1 MAWRT
6 PPVVT
11 NAQGG
16 DIAGPEDSRVPKT
29 QKKLLAATRAA
40 LEAVAED
47 VRTGLSETVGIGS
60 TWVETDRSSVA
71 LGLPPGTD
79 TELISRAI
87 DLENVEA
94 WLGED
99 GRVYV
104 GIGPWYSTKDVD
116 QVVLSITKVVHVM
129 LGLHAS
135 DVQPRP
141 KGIRQKLLSAVAEV
155 WAAQKRAAEKKE

>member
-1 MAWRT
+1 M
-6 PPVVT
+6 
-11 NAQGG
+11 
-16 DIAGPEDSRVPKT
+16 
-29 QKKLLAATRAA
+29 
-40 LEAVAED
+40 
-47 VRTGLSETVGIGS
+47 
-60 TWVETDRSSVA
+60 
-71 LGLPPGTD
+71 LPPGTD

-99 GRVYV
+99 GRVHV

-116 QVVLSITKVVHVM
+116 QMVLSITKVVHVM

-141 KGIRQKLLSAVAEV
+141 KGLRQRLLSAVAEV
-155 WAAQKRAAEKKE
+155 LAAQKRAAEKKE

>member
-11 NAQGG
+11 NSQGG

-47 VRTGLSETVGIGS
+47 VRTGLSETVGVGS

-71 LGLPPGTD
+71 LELPPGTD

-99 GRVYV
+99 GRVHI

-141 KGIRQKLLSAVAEV
+141 TGFRQKLLSAVAEV

>member
-16 DIAGPEDSRVPKT
+16 DIAGPEDSRVPRA
-29 QKKLLAATRAA
+29 QKKLLAATHAA

-47 VRTGLSETVGIGS
+47 VRTGLSETVGVGS
-60 TWVETDRSSVA
+60 TWVEADRSSVV
-71 LGLPPGTD
+71 LELPPGTD
-79 TELISRAI
+79 TELIARAI

-104 GIGPWYSTKDVD
+104 GIGPWYSMKDVD

-141 KGIRQKLLSAVAEV
+141 KGLRQKLLSAVAEV
-155 WAAQKRAAEKKE
+155 LAAQKRAAEKKD